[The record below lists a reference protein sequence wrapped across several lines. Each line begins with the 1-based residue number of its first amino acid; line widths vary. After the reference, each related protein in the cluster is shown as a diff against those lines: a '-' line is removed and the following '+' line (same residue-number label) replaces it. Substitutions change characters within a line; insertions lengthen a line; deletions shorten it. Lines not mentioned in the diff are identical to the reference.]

1 MLYWMTSHAA
11 LPVAGIICISTIS
24 TFQSQRALAH
34 TFSGDESASFLS
46 LVESIKVELA
56 LVQSNLASKVT
67 LAEEHAAHTHE
78 HLDEDIIE
86 EISERN
92 ERPGIDLPTALEDLH
107 DSVANSSTQPIQGKV
122 QNINYLLGE
131 TVTVRIDSERLGM
144 YPSNNPVKYASSNS
158 I

>member
-34 TFSGDESASFLS
+34 TFSGDESASFLA

-67 LAEEHAAHTHE
+67 LAEEHAAHAHE
-78 HLDEDIIE
+78 Q
-86 EISERN
+86 
-92 ERPGIDLPTALEDLH
+92 DLPTALEDLH
-107 DSVANSSTQPIQGKV
+107 DSVANSTTQQIQAKV
-122 QNINYLLGE
+122 QNMNDQLGE